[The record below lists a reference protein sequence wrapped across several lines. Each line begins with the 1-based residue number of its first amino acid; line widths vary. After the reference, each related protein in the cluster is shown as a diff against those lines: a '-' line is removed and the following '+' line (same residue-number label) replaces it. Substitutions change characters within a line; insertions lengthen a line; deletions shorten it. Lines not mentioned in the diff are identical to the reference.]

1 MLNVQSITDVTTRVQ
16 DRANKVLHEVRAFVF
31 KQNILALAIGVIIGT
46 ATNNMVQAMI
56 ADVVMPMVNR
66 MIPDQSWTT
75 AGYKIGEYKD
85 VRPHLDAAGK
95 PVVVNGKPVM
105 DTVWVDNKILYGHLL
120 WQLLNLLV
128 MCAVAYVFSVY
139 LFRPPPAG
147 PPTRTCPHCLEQV
160 PEAAKVCKFCTREL
174 PPVALAPTASG
185 AAT

>member
-1 MLNVQSITDVTTRVQ
+1 MLNVSSITDVTNRVQ
-16 DRANKVLHEVRAFVF
+16 DRANKLLHEVRSFVF

-56 ADVVMPMVNR
+56 ADVVMPVVNR
-66 MIPDQSWTT
+66 VIEDQSWTT
-75 AGYKIGEYKD
+75 AGFKIGTYYE
-85 VRPHLDAAGK
+85 PK
-95 PVVVNGKPVM
+95 PIM
-105 DTVWVDNKILYGHLL
+105 DTTGHVVRIDKVAVDIKILYGHLL

-160 PEAAKVCKFCTREL
+160 LEAAKVCKFCTREL
-174 PPVALAPTASG
+174 PPVTAAPPATQG